1 MVLYEIY
8 SKTYRRFGAHKTSLT
23 PSLFIQLL
31 VTRQESEWSCISMLG
46 VSILPLSTI
55 LFFHFGIVQTVC
67 YFFIFFFSFYYVKN
81 HKFNLQCFRWLCF
94 FFYLLWWSHN
104 IFFYDKSIWIVF
116 PECIFFLP
124 IAWKQKSCLY

>member
-67 YFFIFFFSFYYVKN
+67 YFFIFFSHFIMSRTT
-81 HKFNLQCFRWLCF
+81 NLTYNAFDGYA